1 LRLLEQA
8 GSILELVQ
16 QASDRDVEKML
27 QVVREEKVLAQAQG
41 TGVRERDLP
50 LLGQNMEL
58 WGETLHVIVIVV
70 AEVFCIIRYRF
81 FMLTGVGIRR

>member
-27 QVVREEKVLAQAQG
+27 QVVQKEKVLAQAQD
-41 TGVRERDLP
+41 TGVQVHDLP
-50 LLGQNMEL
+50 LLGQSMEL

-70 AEVFCIIRYRF
+70 AEVFLYNTVQILHADWGRH
-81 FMLTGVGIRR
+81 

>member
-8 GSILELVQ
+8 GSILELVR

-27 QVVREEKVLAQAQG
+27 QVVQKEKVLAQAQD
-41 TGVRERDLP
+41 TGVQVHDLP
-50 LLGQNMEL
+50 QLGQSMEL

-70 AEVFCIIRYRF
+70 AEVFLYNTVQILHADWGRH
-81 FMLTGVGIRR
+81 

>member
-8 GSILELVQ
+8 DSILELVR
-16 QASDRDVEKML
+16 QAGDREMEKML
-27 QVVREEKVLAQAQG
+27 QVVQKEKVLAQAQD
-41 TGVRERDLP
+41 TGVQVHDLP
-50 LLGQNMEL
+50 LLGQSMEL

-70 AEVFCIIRYRF
+70 AEVFCIILYRF

>member
-1 LRLLEQA
+1 MRLLEQA

-27 QVVREEKVLAQAQG
+27 QVVQKEKVLAQAQD
-41 TGVRERDLP
+41 TGVQVHDLP
-50 LLGQNMEL
+50 LLGQSMEL

-70 AEVFCIIRYRF
+70 AEVFLYNTVQILHADWGRH
-81 FMLTGVGIRR
+81 